1 MADRSS
7 PFALSR
13 RQLIAVMPLAVFAAA
28 GVHAAEELKELTN
41 SNPQAQAL
49 AYVPDAANADK
60 SRYPAG
66 QKQDC
71 ANCLHF
77 KSTGGDWGSCAI
89 FPGFKVKSAGW
100 CAAWAAAPQGGANG

>member
-1 MADRSS
+1 MTDRSPS
-7 PFALSR
+7 LSLSR
-13 RQLIAVMPLAVFAAA
+13 RQLIAAMPLAMFAAA
-28 GVHAAEELKELTN
+28 GVHAAEELQPLQM
-41 SNPQAQAL
+41 SNPTAAAL

-66 QKQDC
+66 SKQTC

-77 KSTGGDWGSCAI
+77 KSLDADWGSCAL

-100 CAAWAAAPQGGANG
+100 CAGWVATQGTGNG